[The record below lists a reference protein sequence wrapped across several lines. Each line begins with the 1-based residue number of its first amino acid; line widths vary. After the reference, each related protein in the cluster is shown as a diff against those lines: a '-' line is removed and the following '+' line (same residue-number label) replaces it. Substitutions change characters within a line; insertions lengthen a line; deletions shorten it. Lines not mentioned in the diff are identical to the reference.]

1 MEFLGTWLA
10 TAIATAAAIAL
21 VPGISAVGGSYMGPI
36 MCALAL
42 ALVNAIVKP
51 IIEVL
56 SLPLT
61 IVSLGLFL
69 LIINAFMLEIAGSLS
84 VDLFGSGIEISSF
97 GAAIA
102 GSIVISIVAMIVG
115 PNIGA

>member
-1 MEFLGTWLA
+1 MEFLGTWLV
-10 TAIATAAAIAL
+10 TSIATFAAIAL

-51 IIEVL
+51 VVEVL

-61 IVSLGLFL
+61 IVTLGIFYLV
-69 LIINAFMLEIAGSLS
+69 INAMMLNLASGLS
-84 VDLFGSGIEISSF
+84 VSLFGSGIEIDSF
-97 GAAIA
+97 GAAMMGA
-102 GSIVISIVAMIVG
+102 IVISLASMIIG
-115 PNIGA
+115 PIISG

>member
-1 MEFLGTWLA
+1 MEFLGTWLV

-21 VPGISAVGGSYMGPI
+21 VPGINAVGGSFLGPV

-42 ALVNAIVKP
+42 ALVNAIIKP
-51 IIEVL
+51 VVEVM
-56 SLPLT
+56 SLPIT

-69 LIINAFMLEIAGSLS
+69 LIINAFMLEIAGSIS
-84 VDLFGSGIEISSF
+84 ISLFGSGIEISSF

-102 GSIVISIVAMIVG
+102 GSIVISLASMIIG
-115 PNIGA
+115 PIIGE

>member
-1 MEFLGTWLA
+1 
-10 TAIATAAAIAL
+10 
-21 VPGISAVGGSYMGPI
+21 MGPI

-61 IVSLGLFL
+61 IV
-69 LIINAFMLEIAGSLS
+69 
-84 VDLFGSGIEISSF
+84 
-97 GAAIA
+97 
-102 GSIVISIVAMIVG
+102 
-115 PNIGA
+115 